1 MLVATQAILEVR
13 VGRQIVNTGGQ
24 GLASS
29 TALKA
34 AIGAGVVAVVVL
46 LIFFFLNSAT
56 KNHAADMTTTPV
68 SAPAPAAT

>member
-1 MLVATQAILEVR
+1 MSR
-13 VGRQIVNTGGQ
+13 PIVNTAGQ

-34 AIGAGVVAVVVL
+34 AIGAVLVATVVL
-46 LIFFFLNSAT
+46 LIFFALSRAAGQTNGPAAAT
-56 KNHAADMTTTPV
+56 GAGV

>member
-1 MLVATQAILEVR
+1 MLALTQANLEVS

-34 AIGAGVVAVVVL
+34 AIGAGVVAVAVL

-56 KNHAADMTTTPV
+56 KNHAVESTSTSV